1 MPKKIRQLIKML
13 EKADFTNR
21 GGKGSHR
28 NFFHEK
34 GIFLT
39 ISGKLGDDAKN
50 YQVKLV
56 DQKMMAS
63 QKVRPTVLQW
73 SFKILTYPTYAFVL
87 EKQLRLV
94 ERNFCL
100 AI

>member
-13 EKADFTNR
+13 EKAGFTNR

-28 NFFHEK
+28 NFLHDK

-50 YQVKLV
+50 YQEKLV
-56 DQKMMAS
+56 DQKIKES
-63 QKVRPTVLQW
+63 K
-73 SFKILTYPTYAFVL
+73 
-87 EKQLRLV
+87 
-94 ERNFCL
+94 
-100 AI
+100 